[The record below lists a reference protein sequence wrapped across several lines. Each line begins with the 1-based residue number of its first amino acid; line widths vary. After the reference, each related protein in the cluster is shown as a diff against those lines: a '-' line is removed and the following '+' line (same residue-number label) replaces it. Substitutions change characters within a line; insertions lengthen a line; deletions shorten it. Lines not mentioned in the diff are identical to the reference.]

1 MNETLQTLKNRRSV
15 RSYLPEHIKDEELQQ
30 ILEAGIYAPTGM
42 GAQSPIIVV
51 VQDKQTIAYL
61 SKLNAAVMGSTSDP
75 FYGAPTVVVVLADRS
90 RGTCVEDGS
99 LVIGNMLNAAASLG
113 VGSCWI
119 HRAKEVFD
127 TPEGKALLEKWGIQG
142 DYVGVGNCI
151 LGYAK
156 GEIPAAKPRKENYL
170 YRVGSKSGN
179 TKEKEPWRERQAVIP
194 AVTMYTMK
202 KVNVIAVISIWI
214 RTRCTGF

>member
-15 RSYLPEHIKDEELQQ
+15 RSYLPEQIKDEELQQ

-51 VQDKQTIAYL
+51 VQDKETIAYL

-127 TPEGKALLEKWGIQG
+127 SPEGKSLLEKWGIQG

-156 GEIPAAKPRKENYL
+156 GEVPAAKPRKENYI
-170 YRVGSKSGN
+170 YRV
-179 TKEKEPWRERQAVIP
+179 
-194 AVTMYTMK
+194 
-202 KVNVIAVISIWI
+202 
-214 RTRCTGF
+214 

>member
-15 RSYLPEHIKDEELQQ
+15 RSYLPEQIKDEELQQ

-42 GAQSPIIVV
+42 GTQSPILVA
-51 VQDKQTIAYL
+51 VQDKETIAYL

-127 TPEGKALLEKWGIQG
+127 SPEGKSLLEKWGIQG

-156 GEIPAAKPRKENYL
+156 GEVPAAKPRKENYI
-170 YRVGSKSGN
+170 YRV
-179 TKEKEPWRERQAVIP
+179 
-194 AVTMYTMK
+194 
-202 KVNVIAVISIWI
+202 
-214 RTRCTGF
+214 

>member
-15 RSYLPEHIKDEELQQ
+15 RSYLPEQIKDEELQQ

-42 GAQSPIIVV
+42 GAQSPILVA
-51 VQDKQTIAYL
+51 VQDKETIAYL

-99 LVIGNMLNAAASLG
+99 LVIGNMLNSAASLG

-127 TPEGKALLEKWGIQG
+127 SPEGKSLLEKWGIQG

-156 GEIPAAKPRKENYL
+156 GEVPAAKPRKENYI
-170 YRVGSKSGN
+170 YRV
-179 TKEKEPWRERQAVIP
+179 
-194 AVTMYTMK
+194 
-202 KVNVIAVISIWI
+202 
-214 RTRCTGF
+214 

>member
-15 RSYLPEHIKDEELQQ
+15 RSYLPEQIKDEELQQ

-42 GAQSPIIVV
+42 GAQSPILVA
-51 VQDKQTIAYL
+51 VQDKETIAYL

-127 TPEGKALLEKWGIQG
+127 SPEGKSLLEKWGIQG

-151 LGYAK
+151 LVYAK
-156 GEIPAAKPRKENYL
+156 GEVP
-170 YRVGSKSGN
+170 
-179 TKEKEPWRERQAVIP
+179 
-194 AVTMYTMK
+194 
-202 KVNVIAVISIWI
+202 
-214 RTRCTGF
+214 

>member
-15 RSYLPEHIKDEELQQ
+15 RSYLPEQIKDEELQQ

-51 VQDKQTIAYL
+51 VQDKETIAYL
-61 SKLNAAVMGSTSDP
+61 SKLNAAVMVSTSDP

-156 GEIPAAKPRKENYL
+156 GEIPAAKPRKENYI
-170 YRVGSKSGN
+170 YRV
-179 TKEKEPWRERQAVIP
+179 
-194 AVTMYTMK
+194 
-202 KVNVIAVISIWI
+202 
-214 RTRCTGF
+214 

>member
-15 RSYLPEHIKDEELQQ
+15 RSYLPEQIKDEELQQ

-42 GAQSPIIVV
+42 GAQSPILVA
-51 VQDKQTIAYL
+51 VQDKETIAYL

-127 TPEGKALLEKWGIQG
+127 SPEGKSLLEKWGIQG

-156 GEIPAAKPRKENYL
+156 GEVPAAKLRKENYI
-170 YRVGSKSGN
+170 YRV
-179 TKEKEPWRERQAVIP
+179 
-194 AVTMYTMK
+194 
-202 KVNVIAVISIWI
+202 
-214 RTRCTGF
+214 

>member
-15 RSYLPEHIKDEELQQ
+15 RSYLPEQIKDEELQQ

-42 GAQSPIIVV
+42 GAQSPILVA
-51 VQDKQTIAYL
+51 VQDKETIAYL

-156 GEIPAAKPRKENYL
+156 GEVPAAKPRKENYI
-170 YRVGSKSGN
+170 YRV
-179 TKEKEPWRERQAVIP
+179 
-194 AVTMYTMK
+194 
-202 KVNVIAVISIWI
+202 
-214 RTRCTGF
+214 

>member
-15 RSYLPEHIKDEELQQ
+15 RSYLPEQIKAEELQQ

-42 GAQSPIIVV
+42 GAQSPILVA
-51 VQDKQTIAYL
+51 VQDKETIAYL

-127 TPEGKALLEKWGIQG
+127 SPEGKSLLEKWGIQG

-156 GEIPAAKPRKENYL
+156 GEVPEAKPRKENYI
-170 YRVGSKSGN
+170 YRV
-179 TKEKEPWRERQAVIP
+179 
-194 AVTMYTMK
+194 
-202 KVNVIAVISIWI
+202 
-214 RTRCTGF
+214 

>member
-15 RSYLPEHIKDEELQQ
+15 RSYLPEQIKAEELQQ

-42 GAQSPIIVV
+42 GAQSPILVA
-51 VQDKQTIAYL
+51 VQDKETIAYL

-127 TPEGKALLEKWGIQG
+127 SPEGKSLLEKWGIQG

-156 GEIPAAKPRKENYL
+156 GEVPAAKPRKENYI
-170 YRVGSKSGN
+170 YRV
-179 TKEKEPWRERQAVIP
+179 
-194 AVTMYTMK
+194 
-202 KVNVIAVISIWI
+202 
-214 RTRCTGF
+214 

>member
-15 RSYLPEHIKDEELQQ
+15 RSYLPEQIKDEELQQ

-51 VQDKQTIAYL
+51 VQDKETIAYL

-156 GEIPAAKPRKENYL
+156 GEVPAAKPRKENYI
-170 YRVGSKSGN
+170 YRV
-179 TKEKEPWRERQAVIP
+179 
-194 AVTMYTMK
+194 
-202 KVNVIAVISIWI
+202 
-214 RTRCTGF
+214 

>member
-15 RSYLPEHIKDEELQQ
+15 RSYLPEQIKAEELQQ

-51 VQDKQTIAYL
+51 VQDKETIAYL

-99 LVIGNMLNAAASLG
+99 LVIGNMLNSAASLG

-127 TPEGKALLEKWGIQG
+127 SPEGKSLLEKWGIQG

-156 GEIPAAKPRKENYL
+156 GEIPAAKPRKENYI
-170 YRVGSKSGN
+170 YRV
-179 TKEKEPWRERQAVIP
+179 
-194 AVTMYTMK
+194 
-202 KVNVIAVISIWI
+202 
-214 RTRCTGF
+214 

>member
-15 RSYLPEHIKDEELQQ
+15 RSYLPEQIKDEELQQ

-42 GAQSPIIVV
+42 GAQSPILVA
-51 VQDKQTIAYL
+51 VQDKETIAYL

-127 TPEGKALLEKWGIQG
+127 SPEGKSLLEKWGIQG

-156 GEIPAAKPRKENYL
+156 GEVPAAKPRKENYI
-170 YRVGSKSGN
+170 YRV
-179 TKEKEPWRERQAVIP
+179 
-194 AVTMYTMK
+194 
-202 KVNVIAVISIWI
+202 
-214 RTRCTGF
+214 

>member
-15 RSYLPEHIKDEELQQ
+15 RSYLPEQIRAEELQQ

-42 GAQSPIIVV
+42 GAQSPILVA
-51 VQDKQTIAYL
+51 VQDKETIAYL

-127 TPEGKALLEKWGIQG
+127 SPEGKSLLEKWGIQG

-156 GEIPAAKPRKENYL
+156 GEVPAAKPRKENYI
-170 YRVGSKSGN
+170 YRV
-179 TKEKEPWRERQAVIP
+179 
-194 AVTMYTMK
+194 
-202 KVNVIAVISIWI
+202 
-214 RTRCTGF
+214 

>member
-15 RSYLPEHIKDEELQQ
+15 RSYLPEQIKDEELQQ

-51 VQDKQTIAYL
+51 VQDKETIAYL

-99 LVIGNMLNAAASLG
+99 LVIGNILNAAASLG

-156 GEIPAAKPRKENYL
+156 GEILAAKPRKENYI
-170 YRVGSKSGN
+170 YRV
-179 TKEKEPWRERQAVIP
+179 
-194 AVTMYTMK
+194 
-202 KVNVIAVISIWI
+202 
-214 RTRCTGF
+214 

>member
-15 RSYLPEHIKDEELQQ
+15 RSYLPEQIKDDELQQ

-51 VQDKQTIAYL
+51 VQDKETIAYL

-156 GEIPAAKPRKENYL
+156 GEIPAAKPRKENYI
-170 YRVGSKSGN
+170 YRV
-179 TKEKEPWRERQAVIP
+179 
-194 AVTMYTMK
+194 
-202 KVNVIAVISIWI
+202 
-214 RTRCTGF
+214 

>member
-15 RSYLPEHIKDEELQQ
+15 RSYLPEQIKDEELQQ

-42 GAQSPIIVV
+42 GAQSPILVA
-51 VQDKQTIAYL
+51 VQDKETIAYL

-156 GEIPAAKPRKENYL
+156 GEIPAAKPRKENYI
-170 YRVGSKSGN
+170 YRV
-179 TKEKEPWRERQAVIP
+179 
-194 AVTMYTMK
+194 
-202 KVNVIAVISIWI
+202 
-214 RTRCTGF
+214 